1 MGGCKVAYLI
11 PSGSIIAMMA
21 NWRCTATPPN
31 ISGAIKHQIGTENKN
46 QDQEAEATYQIK
58 GNVENAREAVW
69 EFSGKSTSRTFLK
82 KSRRHAAM
90 KADDVKTDIHL
101 VANFPDWEIIM
112 HFVN

>member
-1 MGGCKVAYLI
+1 MHRSTKHFRGHKT
-11 PSGSIIAMMA
+11 P
-21 NWRCTATPPN
+21 NWDHLP
-31 ISGAIKHQIGTENKN
+31 ENKK
-46 QDQEAEATYQIK
+46 QDQEAEASYQIK
-58 GNVENAREAVW
+58 GNVENAREPVW